1 MAFSKKT
8 KIVCTMGPATESDD
22 VLRSLIESGMN
33 VARFN
38 FSHGSHD
45 YHRQMIERV
54 RRISAE
60 LSIPVAIMLDTKG
73 PEVRT
78 GLLEDGKK
86 VTVNTGD
93 AIVVTAQ
100 PTSEDFHGNAGHIS
114 LDYLNLPNE
123 VEKGSILL
131 IDDGLVGL
139 EVDHVEGSDIHC
151 VVTNGGE
158 IGEKKGVNVPNVN
171 IGLPSVTD
179 QDRADIMFGCELG
192 IDAIAASFIRDGA
205 AVKQIRD
212 ICVEMGAPH
221 VQIFPKIESA
231 LGVKNFDEILEASDG
246 IMVARGD
253 LGVEVPAAQVPHIQ
267 KTIIR
272 KCNNAYKPVITA
284 TQMLDSMIRNP
295 RPTRAEVAD
304 VANAIYDGTDCVMLS
319 GETAAGKYPV
329 AAVRTMAEVAKETER
344 YLEER
349 NIVPKMEPGDA
360 TILKSAKIDYIALN
374 YYRTLCASYL
384 PADAE
389 HPAGS
394 RVFRGNEVDFDQYGY
409 CRDERNQNLKA
420 SEYGAQIDP
429 MGLRIVLNEYYRRYH
444 LPLIITE
451 NGLGMGDELTADG
464 RVHDDYRIDYLRQHV
479 QAIADAIGDGV
490 EVIGY
495 CPWSVMDLLSSH
507 QGFRKRYGFIYVNRT
522 DSDLKDLAR
531 IRKDSFYWYQKVIK
545 TNGECL

>member
-8 KIVCTMGPATESDD
+8 KIVCTVGPATESDD
-22 VLRSLIESGMN
+22 VLRALIENGMN

-123 VEKGSILL
+123 VEKGSIIL

-139 EVDHVEGSDIHC
+139 EVDHVEGNDIHC

-253 LGVEVPAAQVPHIQ
+253 LGVEVPAAEVPHIQ

-349 NIVPKMEPGDA
+349 KVYHDRGGVRNVNGATGFAAVEMADRVDAKCILCPTHSGRTARIVSNFRPRIPLYAMSPSDEAIRRTCFYWGVYAFKTTEQGSLSNTLYNALNVAKANKVVDPGDIVVITA
-360 TILKSAKIDYIALN
+360 GDPQTSPRQGDYTTSTNMAM
-374 YYRTLCASYL
+374 
-384 PADAE
+384 
-389 HPAGS
+389 
-394 RVFRGNEVDFDQYGY
+394 V
-409 CRDERNQNLKA
+409 
-420 SEYGAQIDP
+420 AQI
-429 MGLRIVLNEYYRRYH
+429 
-444 LPLIITE
+444 
-451 NGLGMGDELTADG
+451 
-464 RVHDDYRIDYLRQHV
+464 Q
-479 QAIADAIGDGV
+479 
-490 EVIGY
+490 
-495 CPWSVMDLLSSH
+495 
-507 QGFRKRYGFIYVNRT
+507 
-522 DSDLKDLAR
+522 
-531 IRKDSFYWYQKVIK
+531 
-545 TNGECL
+545 